1 MCSTVADKVSTI
13 VGQFRDTPGSLIPIL
28 HAIQEEYG
36 YLSRDVQAL
45 VASELGISP
54 VKVHGVV
61 SFYSF
66 FTEQAKGEYEIGV
79 CMGTACYVRGA
90 ADVLEAFED
99 KLRIRAGET
108 TADQRFT
115 IGMTRCIGACGLAP
129 VVTVNEDVYG
139 RLTPDRV
146 PELVEKYRTQ

>member
-1 MCSTVADKVSTI
+1 MCSTVADKVYTI
-13 VGQFRDTPGSLIPIL
+13 VDRFRDTPGSLIPIL

-36 YLSRDVQAL
+36 YLSRDVQAM

-54 VKVHGVV
+54 AKVHGVV

-66 FTEQAKGEYEIGV
+66 FTEQAKGEHEIGV

-90 ADVLEAFED
+90 ADVLEAFQNQ
-99 KLRIRAGET
+99 LHIRAGET
-108 TADQRFT
+108 TSDQRFT

-129 VVTVNEDVYG
+129 VVTINDDVYG
-139 RLTPDRV
+139 RLAPDRV
-146 PELVEKYRTQ
+146 PELIEKYRRQ